1 MTSSIVDS
9 EVCFEQRVRELE
21 LDAHLPRLRELNWST
36 HGKFAF
42 ASDFVPGT
50 GDSAVFVRDVVVPA
64 LARDD
69 HPDRYA
75 LKRLFFDSY
84 TLVVNEFRRK
94 LERSADDV
102 PACVPDAERE
112 LRRQRIENRLGGVSI
127 VGEMEPSFHLQDLAY
142 ALYDGNLVRYI
153 PWESCSKRDSELQG
167 NKVLKQWRP
176 DSSGFVREVAT
187 QEPSKV
193 DLRSDLLLS
202 FALRRR
208 GVALEM
214 ADVCSYETH
223 EQLSEL
229 LLGSLLKTPLQ
240 GFGRVTL
247 EQLHRADAE
256 VWKFLAAK
264 CRKGVKRGPDGV
276 RPVDRWMPHAL
287 VDIDVRTHLYTL
299 PVSSGGGGGAN
310 KQGGAPQS
318 SNDSGLKRRAENLA
332 AEVKRLKSQLALQK
346 GAPSQGSSSAGPS
359 KGKGRRKGNGSSND
373 QYRPKMPAGLLNKAY
388 RSPAGENLCF
398 AFNLPG
404 GCSGAGP
411 GGKCPRGVHLCAE
424 PGCGQAHSLQEHS

>member
-1 MTSSIVDS
+1 M
-9 EVCFEQRVRELE
+9 L
-21 LDAHLPRLRELNWST
+21 
-36 HGKFAF
+36 
-42 ASDFVPGT
+42 
-50 GDSAVFVRDVVVPA
+50 
-64 LARDD
+64 
-69 HPDRYA
+69 
-75 LKRLFFDSY
+75 
-84 TLVVNEFRRK
+84 
-94 LERSADDV
+94 
-102 PACVPDAERE
+102 ACVPDAERE
-112 LRRQRIENRLGGVSI
+112 LRRQRVENRLGGLSI

-256 VWKFLAAK
+256 VWKFLASK
-264 CRKGVKRGPDGV
+264 CRAGVRRGPDGV
-276 RPVDRWMPHAL
+276 RPIDRWMPTAL

-299 PVSSGGGGGAN
+299 PASSGGGGGSN
-310 KQGGAPQS
+310 KQGGAPQA
-318 SNDSGLKRRAENLA
+318 SNDNSHKRHADSLDAEN
-332 AEVKRLKSQLALQK
+332 KRLN
-346 GAPSQGSSSAGPS
+346 SQGSEGRAQPGQFECRAFQGQGP
-359 KGKGRRKGNGSSND
+359 
-373 QYRPKMPAGLLNKAY
+373 P
-388 RSPAGENLCF
+388 
-398 AFNLPG
+398 
-404 GCSGAGP
+404 
-411 GGKCPRGVHLCAE
+411 
-424 PGCGQAHSLQEHS
+424 